1 MNIGENIKRIR
12 EIKRLTQEGVA
23 KSLGMSVTAYGNI
36 ERGDAD
42 LNFKK
47 LAEIA
52 EALEVD
58 EKEIVNYNND
68 VYNQTVQ
75 ANGHGFQGNQHTNNV
90 YQIDKEIFEKM
101 LKDKDEE
108 IAFLRGLVG
117 KG

>member
-12 EIKRLTQEGVA
+12 EIKRLTQETVA

-58 EKEIVNYNND
+58 EMEIVNYGNEI
-68 VYNQTVQ
+68 YNQTLHDQSTVNIR
-75 ANGHGFQGNQHTNNV
+75 ATNN
-90 YQIDKEIFEKM
+90 YSLDKEIFEKL

-108 IAFLRGLVG
+108 IAFLRGLAG

>member
-1 MNIGENIKRIR
+1 MNVGENIKRIR

-52 EALEVD
+52 GALEVD
-58 EKEIVNYNND
+58 EKEIINFNND
-68 VYNQTVQ
+68 VFNQTVQ
-75 ANGHGFQGNQHTNNV
+75 SSGQGYQGTNHI

-101 LKDKDEE
+101 LRDKDEE
-108 IAFLRGLVG
+108 IAFLREQLR

>member
-58 EKEIVNYNND
+58 EMEIVNYGNEI
-68 VYNQTVQ
+68 YNL
-75 ANGHGFQGNQHTNNV
+75 NIHDHGIGVGVNRGTHNI
-90 YQIDKEIFEKM
+90 YQVDKELFEKM
-101 LKDKDEE
+101 LKDKDDE

>member
-1 MNIGENIKRIR
+1 MNVGENIKRIR

-58 EKEIVNYNND
+58 EMEIVNYGNE
-68 VYNQTVQ
+68 VYNQTLNDHSTVNIR
-75 ANGHGFQGNQHTNNV
+75 ATNN
-90 YQIDKEIFEKM
+90 YSLDKDILEK
-101 LKDKDEE
+101 LIKDKDEE
-108 IAFLRGLVG
+108 IAFLREQLRKV
-117 KG
+117 

>member
-1 MNIGENIKRIR
+1 MNVGENIKRIR

-58 EKEIVNYNND
+58 EKEIINFNND
-68 VYNQTVQ
+68 VFNQTVQ
-75 ANGHGFQGNQHTNNV
+75 SSGHGYQGTNNI
-90 YQIDKEIFEKM
+90 YHIEKELFDKII
-101 LKDKDEE
+101 KDKDEE
-108 IAFLRGLVG
+108 IAFLREQLR